1 MRGLRLRD
9 EAVHPLSYF
18 LTPCW
23 SSGALNL
30 GSMVESLGSFQKL
43 WLPGPTLRFGLN
55 WLEVLPG
62 CPQLILVKS
71 EKCCTDS
78 NVSLTRVIIWQQGP
92 WVLAWALA
100 TSTWSRGNLLSSAV
114 SLWQSYAPNEPFSGS
129 TQLAEDWIQAAV
141 TSSNY
146 LLSTCCLG
154 HCFWLWYE
162 VYTGMKNKQDRSGLA
177 SVLSFTQS
185 EISII
190 ADNFKNMPWN

>member
-43 WLPGPTLRFGLN
+43 WLPGPTLRFRLN

-71 EKCCTDS
+71 KKCCTDS

-100 TSTWSRGNLLSSAV
+100 TSTWSKGNLLSSSV
-114 SLWQSYAPNEPFSGS
+114 SLWQSHMHRIHPLVTALSWLQTGYRQLSLALITFSPH
-129 TQLAEDWIQAAV
+129 AA
-141 TSSNY
+141 
-146 LLSTCCLG
+146 
-154 HCFWLWYE
+154 
-162 VYTGMKNKQDRSGLA
+162 
-177 SVLSFTQS
+177 
-185 EISII
+185 
-190 ADNFKNMPWN
+190 